1 MNALVFEGGGIKG
14 LCYIGALEKLEELHK
29 VSLESVKYVGG
40 TSAGS
45 IVAALIA
52 SNHSV
57 TDMKDILYKM
67 DWNKLKDG
75 NGFFNFFR
83 LFKKLGYHKGESLET
98 FMEKLLFDKV
108 RRRHLTFQQLYLITG
123 KHLRVVGTNL
133 TQGKSFYMDHIH
145 TPNMTVAKGV
155 HISCCLPLFFQPVM
169 HEGDYCIDG
178 GVLNNLD
185 LQMFVSMP
193 DARVLAFDLQENRKE
208 TKEHHCS
215 KNLAEFVMKIV
226 KSIHKELNK
235 VPKDNQV
242 TVLPINETQIEFT
255 NFDINDLQKRYMI
268 SVGREAVENN
278 KQLI

>member
-1 MNALVFEGGGIKG
+1 M
-14 LCYIGALEKLEELHK
+14 CYIGALEKLEELNK
-29 VSLESVKYVGG
+29 VSLEKVRYVGG
-40 TSAGS
+40 TSAGA

-52 SNHSV
+52 SDHSV

-67 DWNKLKDG
+67 DWSKLKDG
-75 NGFFNFFR
+75 NGFVNFFR
-83 LFKKLGYHKGESLET
+83 LFRKLGYHKGESLEA
-98 FMEKLLFDKV
+98 FVEKFLFDKV

-145 TPNMTVAKGV
+145 TPNMTVARGV
-155 HISCCLPLFFQPVM
+155 HISSCLPLLFQPVL
-169 HEGDYCIDG
+169 HEGDLCIDG

-185 LQMFVSMP
+185 LRMFDAMS

-208 TKEHHCS
+208 TNEHHCS
-215 KNLAEFVMKIV
+215 KNIAEFVMKVV

-235 VPKDNQV
+235 VPKVHQV

-255 NFDINDLQKRYMI
+255 NFELNDLQKRYMI

-278 KQLI
+278 TQLL